1 MPDMPKAKSKTETPA
16 DAKIEA
22 QAKTEPKT
30 DAKTE
35 VRIPLHDPVP
45 SLFADGC
52 HGANVIAG
60 CVRLDLFVERGW
72 PGATGTQQMVVGRII
87 MPLERLEIF
96 ARGMT
101 ELVKKLKEDK
111 AAKTADAAAKTTAG
125 AGG

>member
-1 MPDMPKAKSKTETPA
+1 MADTPKPKPKGEPAAEAKP
-16 DAKIEA
+16 
-22 QAKTEPKT
+22 
-30 DAKTE
+30 E

-52 HGANVIAG
+52 NGANVIAG

-72 PGATGTQQMVVGRII
+72 AGASGTQPMIVGRII

-101 ELVKKLKEDK
+101 ELVKKLKDDQANRTAAT
-111 AAKTADAAAKTTAG
+111 AAKPANKT
-125 AGG
+125 